1 MEMREDASQN
11 VWPVCHYP
19 YTGEVERSGTG
30 HITIP
35 RVGLVEFLFTFTSDG
50 ISRQ

>member
-1 MEMREDASQN
+1 MEMREDGQN

-19 YTGEVERSGTG
+19 YTDAVERSGTG
-30 HITIP
+30 HIAIS